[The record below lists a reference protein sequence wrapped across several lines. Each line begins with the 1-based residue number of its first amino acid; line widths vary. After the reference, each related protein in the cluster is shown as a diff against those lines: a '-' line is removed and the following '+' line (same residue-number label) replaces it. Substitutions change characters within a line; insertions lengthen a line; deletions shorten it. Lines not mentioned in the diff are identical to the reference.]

1 MPYVQSL
8 YDDPMDTSEPSI
20 NLNNDFEQQ
29 KMIYCESEMGG
40 DPTLNMNQTI
50 QSSPD
55 PAK

>member
-8 YDDPMDTSEPSI
+8 YDDPIDTSEPSI